1 MDTLSRQETLAILA
15 GMGVELPPATKLP
28 DAALQK
34 RLRQALNGAQ
44 FVSNVLP
51 EPPLNPATLSAWP
64 SAHKVYEGVRRG
76 NFHEAQQNY
85 QAKLQGKETELY
97 KNPML
102 DARQTLMGIARWWD
116 AGHRWM
122 VLQDPDSEQ
131 CAINIR
137 LLSVLELDKD
147 TPVIIL
153 LYQSVTRATVM
164 EGLQWL
170 RQMQDKQDSPGY
182 LANIKCTPLEQ
193 KLLLNILANNGKLLS
208 STYKPR
214 KESSEQ
220 NFKVS
225 FFLPLGPLSFEDVG
239 KLNNDTGCVLCGRKT
254 TSRCSQCQSVAY
266 CSSDCQKADWPNH
279 KRVCR
284 ALNGGT
290 WHNARFVTVLPGMEG
305 MYATSLNKHGL
316 RTSDGRNAIRKLDSS
331 VIPPNPHGNRVFLV
345 KLQASLG
352 NTPSSIMVYDR
363 QRSVDAYFL
372 LNDNHEVFIEILQEM
387 RGPRGGY
394 GGVKMYR
401 WVKRVSD
408 WELSICMDKEPQTEI
423 KW

>member
-1 MDTLSRQETLAILA
+1 MDSLTRQETLTILA

-28 DAALQK
+28 DEALQK

-44 FVSNVLP
+44 YVSNVLANS
-51 EPPLNPATLSAWP
+51 PLDLATLSAWP
-64 SAHKVYEGVRRG
+64 LAHSVYEGVRRG
-76 NFHEAQQNY
+76 NLQEAQHNY
-85 QAKLQGKETELY
+85 QAKLQGRETELY
-97 KNPML
+97 KNPIL
-102 DARQTLMGIARWWD
+102 DARQTLMGIAKWWD
-116 AGHRWM
+116 EEHRWM
-122 VLQDPDSEQ
+122 VLQDPESEQ

-147 TPVIIL
+147 TPVIVL
-153 LYQSVTRATVM
+153 LYQSVTRADVM

-170 RQMQDKQDSPGY
+170 NQMRDKNGSPGY
-182 LANIKCTPLEQ
+182 LVNIKCTPLEQ
-193 KLLLNILANNGKLLS
+193 KLLLRLLAINAKLLT
-208 STYKPR
+208 STYVPK
-214 KESSEQ
+214 KESSEK

-225 FFLPLGPLSFEDVG
+225 FLLPLGPLSFEDVG
-239 KLNNDTGCVLCGRKT
+239 KLNNDPGCVLCGRKT

-266 CSSDCQKADWPNH
+266 CGSDCQKADWSHH

-284 ALNGGT
+284 SLNGGT
-290 WHNARFVTVLPGMEG
+290 WRSARFTTVLPGMEG
-305 MYATSLNKHGL
+305 MYAVPLNRHSS
-316 RTSDGRNAIRKLDSS
+316 RATNAMNTPRQLDSS
-331 VIPPNPHGNRVFLV
+331 VLQPNPHGSRLFLV

-352 NTPSSIMVYDR
+352 GTPSSIMVYDR
-363 QRSVDAYFL
+363 QRSIDVYIHDP
-372 LNDNHEVFIEILQEM
+372 EVFDDMLREM

-401 WVKRVSD
+401 WAKRISD

>member
-254 TSRCSQCQSVAY
+254 TSRCSQCQSVRTVAVT
-266 CSSDCQKADWPNH
+266 A
-279 KRVCR
+279 KRR
-284 ALNGGT
+284 TGPT
-290 WHNARFVTVLPGMEG
+290 TNASAE
-305 MYATSLNKHGL
+305 H
-316 RTSDGRNAIRKLDSS
+316 
-331 VIPPNPHGNRVFLV
+331 
-345 KLQASLG
+345 
-352 NTPSSIMVYDR
+352 
-363 QRSVDAYFL
+363 
-372 LNDNHEVFIEILQEM
+372 
-387 RGPRGGY
+387 
-394 GGVKMYR
+394 
-401 WVKRVSD
+401 
-408 WELSICMDKEPQTEI
+408 
-423 KW
+423 